1 MGGKFV
7 PADEAV
13 REQLDWGSL
22 AWCSRPESTG
32 AKDLVVIEVTL
43 APGGGHAFHKHP
55 NQEEV
60 IYVIEGEVEQW
71 CDQEKRILKP
81 GDCVYLDGAT
91 VHASFNR
98 SAGDCK
104 LLAILSPATPT
115 DNGYEVVEL
124 ADQEPWK
131 SLA

>member
-71 CDQEKRILKP
+71 CDQEKRTLEP

-98 SAGDCK
+98 TARDCK

>member
-1 MGGKFV
+1 
-7 PADEAV
+7 
-13 REQLDWGSL
+13 
-22 AWCSRPESTG
+22 
-32 AKDLVVIEVTL
+32 
-43 APGGGHAFHKHP
+43 
-55 NQEEV
+55 
-60 IYVIEGEVEQW
+60 VEQW
-71 CDQEKRILKP
+71 CDQEKRTLKP
-81 GDCVYLDGAT
+81 GDSVFLDGAT

-98 SAGDCK
+98 SQRDCK